1 MDVSIPINLVLTS
14 GLLHGD
20 DVEPIWSGT
29 LIFLKLPMAV
39 SSSCPFDELELVE
52 MLPKEELLWFL
63 FVKLGDELPIG
74 IGTGTYGVAI
84 FHERNLFWAQEFK
97 VHSLHKPCFLLFSR
111 TIPAVKKRKYCCNF
125 KVKPT
130 LRYCFGKICISVEMV
145 LTGTHFHKKFGLI

>member
-14 GLLHGD
+14 GLLHAD

-29 LIFLKLPMAV
+29 LVFLKLPMAE

-84 FHERNLFWAQEFK
+84 FHERTLF
-97 VHSLHKPCFLLFSR
+97 
-111 TIPAVKKRKYCCNF
+111 
-125 KVKPT
+125 
-130 LRYCFGKICISVEMV
+130 
-145 LTGTHFHKKFGLI
+145 